1 MPGGHNLPTRFNSI
15 LRDALK
21 GRSVITGSNP
31 VVPAGNTATLS
42 PCWQGTRTPHLARP
56 ALVAR
61 RPAELERED
70 THVNDWSVYALVDP
84 RDDQVRYV
92 GKSVNVAVR
101 VKAHLND
108 RGSTRKARWLQLL
121 LREGLDPEVIVLETG
136 SGDWERAE
144 VKWIAHFRSTGC
156 DLTNATTG
164 GEGLHDPSPET
175 RARIREIQLAA
186 WADPEER
193 ARRSAVYSLPEWRA
207 AVSAGL
213 RGKSKTAEHVAAL
226 PQNRKGYQ
234 WSEEVRAA
242 RREIMVRIGSLGRSG
257 PRSEAQLQHT
267 RKLIEG
273 NRGRPGWAR
282 GRVLTEEERR
292 ARSTAQLGRPK
303 SDEHKEKIRQAA
315 LRRWAKIRDERTP

>member
-1 MPGGHNLPTRFNSI
+1 MSG
-15 LRDALK
+15 
-21 GRSVITGSNP
+21 
-31 VVPAGNTATLS
+31 
-42 PCWQGTRTPHLARP
+42 
-56 ALVAR
+56 
-61 RPAELERED
+61 
-70 THVNDWSVYALVDP
+70 WSVYALVDP

-121 LREGLDPEVIVLETG
+121 LREALAPEVVILEMGT
-136 SGDWERAE
+136 GDWERAE

-156 DLTNATTG
+156 DLTNATAG

-193 ARRSAVYSLPEWRA
+193 ARRLVPYTSEARRA

-213 RGKSKTAEHVAAL
+213 RGKPKSTEHVAAL
-226 PQNRKGYQ
+226 PQNGKDYP
-234 WSEEVRAA
+234 WSDEVRAA
-242 RREIMVRIGSLGRSG
+242 RRSLLVTHAHPVAHSM
-257 PRSEAQLQHT
+257 PRTPAQMQHI
-267 RKLIEG
+267 RQLIEG

-282 GRVLTEEERR
+282 GRVLTDEERQV
-292 ARSTAQLGRPK
+292 RSAAQLGRPK
-303 SDEHKEKIRQAA
+303 SEEHKEKIRQGA
-315 LRRWAKIRDERTP
+315 LRRWARARNERTA